1 MSNLIQVVIAD
12 DHGLIIE
19 GLRTLIDAQS
29 DMIVI
34 AAATDGERLVDAVG
48 RFSPHIVLTDI
59 NMPYLSGLEAVPKI
73 RTCSPQT
80 HILLLTGYSDAATLQ
95 AALQANCDGLL
106 LKSDPVSQIPN
117 AIRQVV
123 AGQLVFPAAARQ
135 WLATPHRPSTKPLL
149 SARELDVLKLV
160 AQGNSNA
167 EIARSLVISASTVKF
182 HLRNI
187 FKTLDVA
194 NRTEAGY
201 WYLKH
206 GEGK

>member
-1 MSNLIQVVIAD
+1 MPKLIQVVIAD

-123 AGQLVFPAAARQ
+123 AGQIVFPAAARQ
-135 WLATPHRPSTKPLL
+135 WLATPRLSTKPLL

-206 GEGK
+206 GEGQ